1 MTTQNDIDI
10 IRQQA
15 RCIGHE
21 IRNHLSICDVYSE
34 IIKKH
39 LVKNNID
46 NPAIENAL
54 NCIQKAVK
62 LIGNSLL
69 DLKSVTNI
77 VPQIY
82 DSKNLIQETIDMSAV
97 YIQDKDIKISSA
109 LKENIKIYVDGNKFQ
124 ACIINIIKNAIE
136 AIDKKG
142 KIEIFEDI
150 VGNNLVISIANNGKA
165 ISEKVQT
172 TLFDDGFTT
181 KKTGSGIGLYL
192 CKQNLEAQNGS
203 IKLKSSDSK
212 KTVFEISV
220 PIKNL

>member
-1 MTTQNDIDI
+1 
-10 IRQQA
+10 
-15 RCIGHE
+15 
-21 IRNHLSICDVYSE
+21 
-34 IIKKH
+34 
-39 LVKNNID
+39 
-46 NPAIENAL
+46 
-54 NCIQKAVK
+54 
-62 LIGNSLL
+62 
-69 DLKSVTNI
+69 
-77 VPQIY
+77 VPKIY

>member
-1 MTTQNDIDI
+1 MSTQNDII
-10 IRQQA
+10 YQQA

-34 IIKKH
+34 IIRKH
-39 LVKNNID
+39 LAKDKIE

-54 NCIQKAVK
+54 NCIQRALK

-69 DLKSVTNI
+69 DLKAITNI
-77 VPQIY
+77 VPRIY
-82 DSKNLIQETIDMSAV
+82 DSKNLIQEAIDMAAV
-97 YIQDKDIKISSA
+97 YVQDKDIKINSD
-109 LKENIKIYVDGNKFQ
+109 LKDDIKIYVDGNKFQ

-142 KIEIFEDI
+142 TIEISAATTND
-150 VGNNLVISIANNGKA
+150 NLAILISNNGKA
-165 ISEKVQT
+165 ISEKAQSEI
-172 TLFDDGFTT
+172 FEDGFTT

-212 KTVFEISV
+212 KTTFEISV
-220 PIKNL
+220 PVKKI